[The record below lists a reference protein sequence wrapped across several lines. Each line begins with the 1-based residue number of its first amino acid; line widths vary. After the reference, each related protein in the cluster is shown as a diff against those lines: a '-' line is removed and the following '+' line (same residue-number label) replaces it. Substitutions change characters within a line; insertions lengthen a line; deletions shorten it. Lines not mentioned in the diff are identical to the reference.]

1 MGKSDYFPTK
11 NLTSDAATE
20 VKFWSQVCLLP
31 RPKNFGVWRSQWRL
45 FRQLKPN
52 IVFGTGEQAKKR
64 SLEPLS
70 LTFGCRWSPTPADP
84 QSQTQA
90 RKKHFRHW
98 KGPWLITCSPI
109 GTIFDEGVRHDLLDT
124 LPTFQARRQSGGSV
138 RSARTRGKSCREFRA
153 KSNRQSALYT
163 SAALARL
170 QVSTKIQHF
179 FGSWTHSLAP
189 FTLTLGSNN

>member
-1 MGKSDYFPTK
+1 MLRALATTWPQTADRCRKLLLEKLRSAIFDPPLDLLSVLAQRTAPHQNAHGSLARSLPPGRTQKMRPYFFRRPPEP
-11 NLTSDAATE
+11 TSDAFAR
-20 VKFWSQVCLLP
+20 S
-31 RPKNFGVWRSQWRL
+31 RPTHPG
-45 FRQLKPN
+45 
-52 IVFGTGEQAKKR
+52 
-64 SLEPLS
+64 
-70 LTFGCRWSPTPADP
+70 P

-170 QVSTKIQHF
+170 QVSTKIQH
-179 FGSWTHSLAP
+179 
-189 FTLTLGSNN
+189 